1 MWNRSKAINR
11 KKFILSKGREI
22 IDLFPMEAKKEQ
34 AIKKGTSKKGIETL

>member
-22 IDLFPMEAKKEQ
+22 IDLFPLEA
-34 AIKKGTSKKGIETL
+34 KKGTSLVQKGTS